1 MTQAH
6 GGVELS
12 PTGRRI
18 VIELDA
24 QTGVR
29 DIWDAFTTA
38 DGLRSWAGILC
49 GNADSGDL
57 RFAFLEDGLESAAG
71 SVRVHRC
78 RPPYK
83 FRLTADTEQ
92 GAWDLGLDLSS
103 RTGTRKITFIHE
115 LAASDDPGTIGPGW
129 EYYLQRMLVHLEGGD
144 VDSVKW
150 DDYYPALAAA
160 YAKAPE

>member
-6 GGVELS
+6 GGVQLS

-24 QTGVR
+24 QSGVR
-29 DIWDAFTTA
+29 HIWDAFTTA
-38 DGLRSWAGILC
+38 EGLRAWAGILR
-49 GNADSGDL
+49 GTADSGDL
-57 RFAFLEDGLESAAG
+57 RFAFLEEGLESASG
-71 SVRVHRC
+71 SVQVHRC

-103 RTGTRKITFIHE
+103 RTGTKKITFIHE
-115 LAASDDPGTIGPGW
+115 LGASDDPGTIGPGW

-144 VDSVKW
+144 VHSVKW
-150 DDYYPALAAA
+150 DDYYPALAPT